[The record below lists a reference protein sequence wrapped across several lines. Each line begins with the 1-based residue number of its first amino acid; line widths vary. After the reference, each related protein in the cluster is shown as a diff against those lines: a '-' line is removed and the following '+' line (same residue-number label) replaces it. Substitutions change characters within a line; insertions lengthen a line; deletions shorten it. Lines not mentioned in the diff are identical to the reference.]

1 MKIANGPLW
10 CLLYIVVLLLATT
23 IKSIFAEEEQQS
35 STGVYANDDRLD
47 RTVENRVDVLSILDL
62 PEKQTT
68 TSNDDDDDDDDDD
81 TKKQNSAS
89 SARYIRGIYESI
101 VNGSSVDSEPA
112 TMGSDIIMT
121 YARTLDD
128 DNLKNRLHF
137 DVSRTPTIGGVVKA
151 QLHFYSD
158 GSLLD
163 GDRRLSIYQ
172 PEDCEPPVESGRWTI
187 IDIVRIEANRR
198 GWLTIDVYEYLDKC
212 VNHGRELVFRLKLN
226 GSGKGDR
233 SRLLRFMS
241 QEAFVVAYYE
251 SRNSQSLD
259 RSLSADRWKRS
270 KAPPAAAAAA
280 PPWRKQRKK
289 ASEGACR
296 LHQLYV
302 RFGDLQAMPDYV
314 VAPDGFEA
322 GYCAGGC
329 RFPLSADAHT
339 TNHAIVQTM
348 MHVLRPDRAPET
360 CCAPA
365 GYGDV
370 AVLIVSE
377 DAKTHTIKRY
387 PRMRVTECTCQ

>member
-23 IKSIFAEEEQQS
+23 TRSSFAEEHRADGSPEKLAIV
-35 STGVYANDDRLD
+35 GEVP
-47 RTVENRVDVLSILDL
+47 SILDF

-68 TSNDDDDDDDDDD
+68 TSNDDDIE
-81 TKKQNSAS
+81 KRNSAS

-101 VNGSSVDSEPA
+101 ANGSGGDSEPA
-112 TMGSDIIMT
+112 TTSSDLIMT
-121 YARTLDD
+121 YARSLDD
-128 DNLKNRLHF
+128 EDNSKNRLRF

-151 QLHFYSD
+151 ELHFHAD

-163 GDRRLSIYQ
+163 GGDRRLSIYR
-172 PEDCEPPVESGRWTI
+172 PEDCEPPVEIGRRWTL

-198 GWLTIDVYEYLDKC
+198 GWLTIDVSDYLDRC
-212 VNHGRELVFRLKLN
+212 ANRGRELVFRLELN
-226 GSGKGDR
+226 GSGRGDR
-233 SRLLRFMS
+233 SKLLRFAS
-241 QEAFVVAYYE
+241 QEAFVVAYYNE
-251 SRNSQSLD
+251 SRNS
-259 RSLSADRWKRS
+259 RSLARSRLLTADRWKRS
-270 KAPPAAAAAA
+270 EPA
-280 PPWRKQRKK
+280 WRKPRKK

-296 LHQLYV
+296 LRQLYV

-329 RFPLSADAHT
+329 RFPLSADART
-339 TNHAIVQTM
+339 TNHAVVQTM

-360 CCAPA
+360 CCAPS

-370 AVLIVSE
+370 AVLVVSR